1 MNLILASASPRR
13 KEILSG
19 LGYEFEVCPA
29 DADESVDEGTPVS
42 VVAEI
47 LARKKALAVLDKNQ
61 DAVVIGSDTVV
72 AVDDKILGKPKNEA
86 DAEEMLRMLSGKT
99 HQVYT
104 GLCVCSKYKIRS
116 LVSKTDVSFY
126 TLSDETIKSYV
137 KTKEPM
143 DKAGAYGIQG
153 KGSVLVKKIDGD
165 FFSVMGLPAAA
176 LSRLLDDFGVCG
188 DIRGLHFD

>member
-13 KEILSG
+13 KEILST
-19 LGYEFEVCPA
+19 LGYEFEICPA
-29 DADESVDEGTPVS
+29 DADESIDEGTPVFA
-42 VVAEI
+42 VAEI
-47 LARKKALAVLDKNQ
+47 LARKKALAVLEKNQ
-61 DAVVIGSDTVV
+61 DSVVIGSDTIV
-72 AVDDKILGKPKNEA
+72 AVGDKILGKPKNEA
-86 DAEEMLRMLSGKT
+86 DAVEMLRMLSGKT

-104 GLCVCSKYKIRS
+104 GLCVCSKDKIRS

-126 TLSDETIKSYV
+126 PLSDETIKSYV
-137 KTKEPM
+137 ETKEPM

-165 FFSVMGLPAAA
+165 FFTVMGLPAASLA
-176 LSRLLDDFGVCG
+176 RLLGDFGISG